1 MELQN
6 QTNKSLEM
14 QSNQRLLNTITLS
27 KAIVSGTAQLAPLE
41 MNLTLSETLD
51 QPTVRKV
58 FSGDNATIGFSVV
71 KVLVNRFI
79 ESFGFSTKLSENQIE
94 ILTIDTIENFK
105 YESLQ
110 DIILF
115 FKLARS
121 GKFGSTKRGVD
132 SNLIFGE
139 WFPMYMEQKA
149 DLREQQYVKQKS
161 EMNANLVSIEDVK
174 KTYEKLKEVPFIQ
187 RVKNYADSIT
197 EGINREQLEVLIH
210 EWESDEQKKPYVQ
223 ILKAKRRVI
232 TQ

>member
-1 MELQN
+1 
-6 QTNKSLEM
+6 
-14 QSNQRLLNTITLS
+14 LLNTISLS

-79 ESFGFSTKLSENQIE
+79 ESFGFSTKLSESQIE

-161 EMNANLVSIEDVK
+161 EMNAQLVSIEDVK
-174 KTYEKLKEVPFIQ
+174 KTYEKLTEIPFVQ

-197 EGINREQLEVLIH
+197 KDINREQLEVLIQ

-223 ILKAKRRVI
+223 ILKVKRRTI
-232 TQ
+232 T

>member
-79 ESFGFSTKLSENQIE
+79 ESFGFSTKLSESQIE

-161 EMNANLVSIEDVK
+161 EMNAQLVSIEDVK
-174 KTYEKLKEVPFIQ
+174 KTYEKLTEIPFVQ

-197 EGINREQLEVLIH
+197 KDINREQLEVLIQ

-223 ILKAKRRVI
+223 ILKVKRRNI

>member
-1 MELQN
+1 
-6 QTNKSLEM
+6 M
-14 QSNQRLLNTITLS
+14 QSSQRLLNTITLS

-79 ESFGFSTKLSENQIE
+79 ESFGFSTKLSESQIE

-161 EMNANLVSIEDVK
+161 EMNAELVSIEDVK
-174 KTYEKLKEVPFIQ
+174 KHYEKLTEIPFVE

-197 EGINREQLEVLIH
+197 KDINREQLEVLIK

-223 ILKAKRRVI
+223 ILKVKRRTI
-232 TQ
+232 T

>member
-1 MELQN
+1 LH
-6 QTNKSLEM
+6 
-14 QSNQRLLNTITLS
+14 NTITLS

-79 ESFGFSTKLSENQIE
+79 ESFGFSTKLSESQIE

-139 WFPMYMEQKA
+139 WFPTYMEQKA

-161 EMNANLVSIEDVK
+161 EMNAQLVSIEDVK
-174 KTYEKLKEVPFIQ
+174 KHYEKLTEIPFVQ
-187 RVKNYADSIT
+187 RVKNYVDSIT
-197 EGINREQLEVLIH
+197 KDINREQLEVLIQ
-210 EWESDEQKKPYVQ
+210 EWESDEQKKPYIQ
-223 ILKAKRRVI
+223 ILKSKRRSI
-232 TQ
+232 KQ

>member
-1 MELQN
+1 
-6 QTNKSLEM
+6 M

-41 MNLTLSETLD
+41 MNLSLIETLD

-58 FSGDNATIGFSVV
+58 FSGDNAPIGFSVV
-71 KVLVNRFI
+71 KVLVNRFL
-79 ESFGFSTKLSENQIE
+79 ESFGFSTKLSESQVE

-149 DLREQQYVKQKS
+149 DLREQQYLKQKS
-161 EMNANLVSIEDVK
+161 ELNAQAVSYDDVK
-174 KTYEKLKEVPFIQ
+174 KTYEKLQEKPFIEK
-187 RVKNYADSIT
+187 VKNYVEIIT
-197 EGINREQLEVLIH
+197 EGINREQLELLIQ
-210 EWESDEQKKPYVQ
+210 EWESDEQKRPY
-223 ILKAKRRVI
+223 LKYLKIKRTFI
-232 TQ
+232 KN

>member
-1 MELQN
+1 LH
-6 QTNKSLEM
+6 
-14 QSNQRLLNTITLS
+14 NTITLS

-79 ESFGFSTKLSENQIE
+79 ESFGFSTKLSESQIE

-161 EMNANLVSIEDVK
+161 EMNAQLVSIEDVK
-174 KTYEKLKEVPFIQ
+174 KHYEKLTEIPFVQ
-187 RVKNYADSIT
+187 RVKNYVDSIT
-197 EGINREQLEVLIH
+197 KDINREQLEVLIQ
-210 EWESDEQKKPYVQ
+210 EWESDEQKKPYIQ
-223 ILKAKRRVI
+223 ILKSKRRSI
-232 TQ
+232 KQ

>member
-1 MELQN
+1 
-6 QTNKSLEM
+6 M

-79 ESFGFSTKLSENQIE
+79 ESFGFSTKLSESQIE

-161 EMNANLVSIEDVK
+161 EMNAQLVSIEDVK
-174 KTYEKLKEVPFIQ
+174 KTYEKLTEIPFVQ

-197 EGINREQLEVLIH
+197 KDINREQLEVLIQ

-223 ILKAKRRVI
+223 ILKVKRRTI
-232 TQ
+232 T

>member
-1 MELQN
+1 M
-6 QTNKSLEM
+6 
-14 QSNQRLLNTITLS
+14 LNTISLS
-27 KAIVSGTAQLAPLE
+27 RAIVAGAADLAPLE
-41 MNLTLSETLD
+41 MTLTIQDTFD
-51 QPTVRKV
+51 QPIVRKV
-58 FSGDNATIGFSVV
+58 FSGEGAGIGFSVV
-71 KVLVNRFI
+71 KVLVTRFI
-79 ESFGFSTKLSENQIE
+79 DSFGFSTKLSENQIE

-161 EMNANLVSIEDVK
+161 EMNAQLVSIEDVK
-174 KTYEKLKEVPFIQ
+174 KTYEKLTEIPFIQ

-197 EGINREQLEVLIH
+197 KDINREQLEILIQ

-223 ILKAKRRVI
+223 ILKVKRRTI
-232 TQ
+232 T

>member
-1 MELQN
+1 
-6 QTNKSLEM
+6 M

-79 ESFGFSTKLSENQIE
+79 ESFGFSTKLSESQIE

-161 EMNANLVSIEDVK
+161 EMNAQLVSIEDVK
-174 KTYEKLKEVPFIQ
+174 KTYEKLTEIPFVQ

-197 EGINREQLEVLIH
+197 KDINREQLEVLIQ

-223 ILKAKRRVI
+223 ILKVKRRNI

>member
-1 MELQN
+1 LH
-6 QTNKSLEM
+6 
-14 QSNQRLLNTITLS
+14 NTITLS
-27 KAIVSGTAQLAPLE
+27 KAIVSGTAKLALLE

-79 ESFGFSTKLSENQIE
+79 ESFGFSTKLSESQIE

-161 EMNANLVSIEDVK
+161 EMNAQLVSIEDVK
-174 KTYEKLKEVPFIQ
+174 KHYEKLTEIPFVQ
-187 RVKNYADSIT
+187 RVKNYVDSIT
-197 EGINREQLEVLIH
+197 KDINREQLEVLIQ
-210 EWESDEQKKPYVQ
+210 EWESDEQKKPYIQ
-223 ILKAKRRVI
+223 ILKSKRRSI
-232 TQ
+232 K

>member
-1 MELQN
+1 
-6 QTNKSLEM
+6 
-14 QSNQRLLNTITLS
+14 LLNTITLS

-79 ESFGFSTKLSENQIE
+79 ESFGFSTKLSESQIE

-149 DLREQQYVKQKS
+149 DLREQQYIKEKS
-161 EMNANLVSIEDVK
+161 KMNADLVSIEDVK
-174 KTYEKLKEVPFIQ
+174 KTYEKFKEVPFIQ
-187 RVKNYADSIT
+187 RVKKYADEIT
-197 EGINREQLEVLIH
+197 EGINREQLEVLIQ

-223 ILKAKRRVI
+223 ILKVKRRNI

>member
-6 QTNKSLEM
+6 QTNKSL
-14 QSNQRLLNTITLS
+14 QTQCNQNLLNTISLS
-27 KAIVSGTAQLAPLE
+27 RAIVAGTAQLAPLE

-161 EMNANLVSIEDVK
+161 EMNAQLVSIEDVK
-174 KTYEKLKEVPFIQ
+174 KTYEKLTEIPFIQ

-197 EGINREQLEVLIH
+197 KDINREQLEILIQ

-223 ILKAKRRVI
+223 ILKVKRRTI
-232 TQ
+232 T

>member
-1 MELQN
+1 
-6 QTNKSLEM
+6 M

-79 ESFGFSTKLSENQIE
+79 ESFGFSTKLSESQIE

-161 EMNANLVSIEDVK
+161 EMNAQLVSIEDVK
-174 KTYEKLKEVPFIQ
+174 KTYEKLTEIPFVQ

-197 EGINREQLEVLIH
+197 KDINREQLEVLIK

-223 ILKAKRRVI
+223 ILKVKRRTI
-232 TQ
+232 T

>member
-14 QSNQRLLNTITLS
+14 QSNQRLHNTITLS
-27 KAIVSGTAQLAPLE
+27 KAIVSGTAKLALLE

-79 ESFGFSTKLSENQIE
+79 ESFGFSTKLSESQIE

-161 EMNANLVSIEDVK
+161 EMNAQLVSIEDVK
-174 KTYEKLKEVPFIQ
+174 KHYEKLTEIPFVQ
-187 RVKNYADSIT
+187 RVKNYVDSIT
-197 EGINREQLEVLIH
+197 KDINREQLEVLIQ
-210 EWESDEQKKPYVQ
+210 EWESDEQKKPYIQ
-223 ILKAKRRVI
+223 ILKSKRRSI
-232 TQ
+232 K

>member
-1 MELQN
+1 
-6 QTNKSLEM
+6 M

-161 EMNANLVSIEDVK
+161 EMNAQLVSIEDVK
-174 KTYEKLKEVPFIQ
+174 KTYEKLTEIPFIQ

-197 EGINREQLEVLIH
+197 KDINREQLEILIQ

-223 ILKAKRRVI
+223 ILKVKRRTI
-232 TQ
+232 T

>member
-161 EMNANLVSIEDVK
+161 EMNAQLVSIEDVK
-174 KTYEKLKEVPFIQ
+174 KTYEKLTEIPFIQ

-197 EGINREQLEVLIH
+197 KDINREQLEILIQ

-223 ILKAKRRVI
+223 ILKVKRRTI
-232 TQ
+232 T

>member
-79 ESFGFSTKLSENQIE
+79 ESFGFSTKLSESQIE

-161 EMNANLVSIEDVK
+161 EMNAQLVSIEDVK
-174 KTYEKLKEVPFIQ
+174 KTYEKLTEIPFVQ

-197 EGINREQLEVLIH
+197 KDINREQLEVLIQ

-223 ILKAKRRVI
+223 ILKVKRRTI
-232 TQ
+232 T

>member
-14 QSNQRLLNTITLS
+14 QSSQRLLNTITLS

-79 ESFGFSTKLSENQIE
+79 ESFGFSTKLSESQIE

-161 EMNANLVSIEDVK
+161 EMNAELVSIEDVK
-174 KTYEKLKEVPFIQ
+174 KHYEKLTEIPFVE

-197 EGINREQLEVLIH
+197 KDINREQLEVLIK

-223 ILKAKRRVI
+223 ILKVKRRTI
-232 TQ
+232 T